1 MQSIALG
8 KDELIGRCVRIA
20 TCTDP
25 NMENLQG
32 VIVDETKHMFLI
44 ESSGKQKWIAKNI
57 ASFIFPTEQKEIQIN
72 GSKLRFRPEERV
84 KKAR

>member
-1 MQSIALG
+1 MESIALV
-8 KDELIGRCVRIA
+8 KEELIGRRVRIA

-25 NMENLQG
+25 NMENLQCI
-32 VIVDETKHMFLI
+32 IVDETKHMFLI
-44 ESSGKQKWIAKNI
+44 ESSGNQKWIAKNI
-57 ASFIFPTEQKEIQIN
+57 ASFIFPTEQKEMQIN

>member
-1 MQSIALG
+1 MQSIPLE
-8 KDELIGRCVRIA
+8 KDELIGRCVRIG

-25 NMENLQG
+25 TMDNLQG
-32 VIVDETKHMFLI
+32 IVVDETKHMFLI
-44 ESSGKQKWIAKNI
+44 ESQGNHKWIAKNI
-57 ASFIFPTEQKEIQIN
+57 ATFIFPTEQKDIQIN

>member
-1 MQSIALG
+1 MQSIAPV
-8 KDELIGRCVRIA
+8 KEELIGRCVRIA

-44 ESSGKQKWIAKNI
+44 ETSGKRKWIAKNI

-72 GSKLRFRPEERV
+72 GSKLIFRPEERV

>member
-1 MQSIALG
+1 MQSIDIV
-8 KDELIGRCVRIA
+8 KDELIGRCVRIV

-44 ESSGKQKWIAKNI
+44 ESSGNQKWIAKNI
-57 ASFIFPTEQKEIQIN
+57 ASFIFPTEQKEIQIK